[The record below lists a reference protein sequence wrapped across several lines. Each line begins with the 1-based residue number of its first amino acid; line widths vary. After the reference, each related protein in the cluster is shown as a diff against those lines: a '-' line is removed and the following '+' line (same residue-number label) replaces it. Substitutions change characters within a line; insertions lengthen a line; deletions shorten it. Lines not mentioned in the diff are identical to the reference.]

1 MTAKAEC
8 RHKFRGLLIL
18 SNFIEKIYI
27 RKGQVNG
34 NILKKKTKKKTKKTK
49 QTNKQKQQQQRKK
62 QQPSDPH
69 IANFEQ
75 FFSFVVMPFIVITL
89 NIFLFDN
96 VC

>member
-1 MTAKAEC
+1 MET
-8 RHKFRGLLIL
+8 
-18 SNFIEKIYI
+18 SS
-27 RKGQVNG
+27 
-34 NILKKKTKKKTKKTK
+34 KKTK
-49 QTNKQKQQQQRKK
+49 QQQQQQKKTPKKQQQQQRKK

>member
-1 MTAKAEC
+1 MET
-8 RHKFRGLLIL
+8 
-18 SNFIEKIYI
+18 SS
-27 RKGQVNG
+27 
-34 NILKKKTKKKTKKTK
+34 KKQQQQQQKKPKK
-49 QTNKQKQQQQRKK
+49 QQQQQQRKK

>member
-1 MTAKAEC
+1 METSSK
-8 RHKFRGLLIL
+8 K
-18 SNFIEKIYI
+18 N
-27 RKGQVNG
+27 N
-34 NILKKKTKKKTKKTK
+34 NNNNKKKNPKK
-49 QTNKQKQQQQRKK
+49 QQQQQQRKK